1 VAKRVLKKVGH
12 EPMAARA
19 PAGGQEETRRFVR
32 FLLVGLLN
40 TAVGYSI
47 FAALTL
53 SGLGIVPAT
62 LGATVMGALFNF
74 KSIGSLVFGSTRAKL
89 LPRFLAVYVLQ
100 CGANIGALSVF
111 QAAGVSLLIA
121 EAIILPVLAV
131 AGFLLMRHW
140 VFHPDAPDT
149 LAQPSQRIGIR
160 K

>member
-1 VAKRVLKKVGH
+1 MAKWIPAESPA
-12 EPMAARA
+12 EPAAA
-19 PAGGQEETRRFVR
+19 PAPSTRHQEARRFVR

-47 FAALTL
+47 FAGLTL

-62 LGATVMGALFNF
+62 VGATVMGALFNF
-74 KSIGSLVFGSTRAKL
+74 KSIGSLVFGSTGAKL

-100 CGANIGALSVF
+100 GAANIGALRLF

-121 EAIILPVLAV
+121 EAIILPLLAV

-140 VFHPDAPDT
+140 VFHTDAPG
-149 LAQPSQRIGIR
+149 APGRSSQRIGIR
-160 K
+160 R